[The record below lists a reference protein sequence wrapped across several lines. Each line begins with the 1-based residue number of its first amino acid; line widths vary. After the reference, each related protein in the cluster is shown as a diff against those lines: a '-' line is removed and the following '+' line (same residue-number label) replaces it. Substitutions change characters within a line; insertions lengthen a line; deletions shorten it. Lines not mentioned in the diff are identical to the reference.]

1 MFEAIRK
8 FIRRD
13 IAAEVPDDVAACMDC
28 DSVDCPEA
36 EFLECAHRLDRLT
49 ELQRLKAAGATTAP
63 Q

>member
-13 IAAEVPDDVAACMDC
+13 IAAEIPDELAACMDC
-28 DSVDCPEA
+28 DSVDCREA
-36 EFLECAHRLDRLT
+36 EFLECAHRLDRAA
-49 ELQRLKAAGATTAP
+49 ELRRLKETPAP